1 MREAV
6 KKAHTQYVFG
16 EKTLKIGNRIVRLE
30 TVHPKWSSEKEVT
43 KLVIFPFNLLFSK
56 REGLRLAK

>member
-6 KKAHTQYVFG
+6 KKAYTQYVFG

-43 KLVIFPFNLLFSK
+43 KL
-56 REGLRLAK
+56 